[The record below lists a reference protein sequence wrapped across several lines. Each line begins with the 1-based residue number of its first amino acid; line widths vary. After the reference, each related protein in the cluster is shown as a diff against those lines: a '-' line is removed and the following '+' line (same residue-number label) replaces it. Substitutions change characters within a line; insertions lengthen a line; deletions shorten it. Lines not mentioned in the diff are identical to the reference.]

1 MGNDNSE
8 RSRPLRSARWFRKD
22 DLPGFVHRST
32 LAAAGWSRED
42 LMTRPVV
49 GILNTWSDLNPC
61 NMNLRALAQEVRTGI
76 LEAGG
81 IPFEAPMMSL
91 SENIISPHPFPSATC
106 WPWRR
111 KNASARIPSTLW
123 CCWVAAT
130 RHSPD
135 C

>member
-1 MGNDNSE
+1 MGNDDKT

-32 LAAAGWSRED
+32 LAAAGWSRKD

-61 NMNLRALAQEVRTGI
+61 NLNLRALAQEVRTGV

-91 SENIISPHPFPSATC
+91 SENIIKPTSFVPQSAGNGSGRVHPRSPL
-106 WPWRR
+106 RR
-111 KNASARIPSTLW
+111 ARASR
-123 CCWVAAT
+123 
-130 RHSPD
+130 RM
-135 C
+135 